1 MGSGNSYKKLV
12 STTMILAI
20 GSFSSKVLVFFLM
33 PFYTRVL
40 SPTEYGTVNLIVQAS
55 NLLIPLASA
64 GIINSVI
71 RFGLE
76 KDSNKS
82 AVFTTG
88 IFTVLG
94 GFAILC
100 CFGPLLNL
108 LDAINGYTVLVLV
121 YVLMSALHS
130 VCAQFVQA
138 KKYTKLYALDG
149 VLRTIMTIGLNIL
162 FLVTFDMGITGYVLA
177 TVVSDFL
184 STIFLWFI
192 ASLGRYF
199 HISSMNR
206 HTTATMLKYSIP
218 LIPTMVCTWVISMSD
233 QFMIEY
239 FIDEAATGIY
249 SVSNKVPH
257 ILSIAA
263 SIFGDAWQISIVSED
278 REKQRK
284 FFSDVFATY
293 QCIAL
298 LGASGLIMCAKIIVM
313 VLASKPYYTAWEYI
327 PFLVLGT
334 MFSCL
339 GTFLGSIYM
348 VEKQSIY
355 TLLTMAAG
363 AVTNV
368 VLNLIFIPIIGVM
381 GAAAATMVSY
391 FLMFLLRGIHTRL
404 FIPVRWH
411 LPKFLLSALLVCCQA
426 ALILAGAPFW
436 PLWEIL
442 LFLGVLALNCKE
454 LLRSLF
460 RLF

>member
-1 MGSGNSYKKLV
+1 
-12 STTMILAI
+12 
-20 GSFSSKVLVFFLM
+20 
-33 PFYTRVL
+33 
-40 SPTEYGTVNLIVQAS
+40 
-55 NLLIPLASA
+55 
-64 GIINSVI
+64 
-71 RFGLE
+71 
-76 KDSNKS
+76 
-82 AVFTTG
+82 
-88 IFTVLG
+88 
-94 GFAILC
+94 
-100 CFGPLLNL
+100 
-108 LDAINGYTVLVLV
+108 
-121 YVLMSALHS
+121 
-130 VCAQFVQA
+130 
-138 KKYTKLYALDG
+138 
-149 VLRTIMTIGLNIL
+149 
-162 FLVTFDMGITGYVLA
+162 
-177 TVVSDFL
+177 
-184 STIFLWFI
+184 
-192 ASLGRYF
+192 
-199 HISSMNR
+199 
-206 HTTATMLKYSIP
+206 
-218 LIPTMVCTWVISMSD
+218 
-233 QFMIEY
+233 MIEY

-391 FLMFLLRGIHTRL
+391 FLMFLLRGIHTRR

>member
-263 SIFGDAWQISIVSED
+263 SIS
-278 REKQRK
+278 
-284 FFSDVFATY
+284 ATPGRSPSSRRTGRSSANSFPM
-293 QCIAL
+293 CSPPTS
-298 LGASGLIMCAKIIVM
+298 AS
-313 VLASKPYYTAWEYI
+313 
-327 PFLVLGT
+327 
-334 MFSCL
+334 
-339 GTFLGSIYM
+339 
-348 VEKQSIY
+348 
-355 TLLTMAAG
+355 
-363 AVTNV
+363 
-368 VLNLIFIPIIGVM
+368 
-381 GAAAATMVSY
+381 
-391 FLMFLLRGIHTRL
+391 
-404 FIPVRWH
+404 
-411 LPKFLLSALLVCCQA
+411 
-426 ALILAGAPFW
+426 PFW
-436 PLWEIL
+436 
-442 LFLGVLALNCKE
+442 AL
-454 LLRSLF
+454 RA
-460 RLF
+460 